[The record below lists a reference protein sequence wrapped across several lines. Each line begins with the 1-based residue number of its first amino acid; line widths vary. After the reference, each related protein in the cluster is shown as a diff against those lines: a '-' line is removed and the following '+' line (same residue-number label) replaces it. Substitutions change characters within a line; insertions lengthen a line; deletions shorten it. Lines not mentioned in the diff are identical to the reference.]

1 MATQIGF
8 IPIFV
13 ILAIIVFVATYWKTK
28 SWTKVG
34 YAFEALLGLLTLIT
48 ASLVIEDPNIMFPID
63 LVALGILIGG
73 IVSLFK

>member
-34 YAFEALLGLLTLIT
+34 
-48 ASLVIEDPNIMFPID
+48 
-63 LVALGILIGG
+63 
-73 IVSLFK
+73 